1 MRARRKAFTLI
12 ELLVVIAI
20 IAVLIALLLPA
31 VQAAREAA
39 RRAQCVNNMKQL
51 GIAAH
56 NHHDINGRLP
66 YGINEALYAIQN
78 KDATIDAASPFGPN
92 WAVFLLPYMEQQN
105 LYNSCNVGSYPGP
118 NASFTAPNSFSNFD
132 LSWRATTVIGAVL
145 STMLCPTDKGSAQ
158 PYSDPAGIAPPD
170 KNWARGNY
178 AANNGTTDADHT
190 VGGQDYG
197 GHSNYYGGKTAT
209 WGDGPKKGMMGI
221 NYGLNFA
228 SVLDGL
234 SNTVM
239 FNEVRIGVTS
249 ADHRGTWALG
259 LAGASLTNA
268 TRDYNPTPNNRN
280 DEADEFQ
287 GCAAFWYPGI
297 GSGTGMGC
305 INDPG
310 AVNAAAQ
317 ARSLHP
323 GGVNATF
330 GDGSVK
336 FIKNTINQ
344 QVWNALLVPNEG
356 RIVSA
361 DQY

>member
-92 WAVFLLPYMEQQN
+92 WAIYLLPYMEQQN

-118 NASFTAPNSFSNFD
+118 NASFTASKTFSNFD

-145 STMLCPTDKGSAQ
+145 STLLCPTDKGSAQ

-259 LAGASLTNA
+259 
-268 TRDYNPTPNNRN
+268 
-280 DEADEFQ
+280 
-287 GCAAFWYPGI
+287 CAAFWYPGI